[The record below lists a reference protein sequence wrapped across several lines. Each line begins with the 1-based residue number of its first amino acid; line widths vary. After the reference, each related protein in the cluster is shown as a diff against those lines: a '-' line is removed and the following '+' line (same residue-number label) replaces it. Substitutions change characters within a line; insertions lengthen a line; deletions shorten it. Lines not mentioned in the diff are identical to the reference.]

1 MRRAQTKTA
10 AKGVE
15 SRGSGRGEEL
25 GRRLTHTNTRNALP
39 GARLT
44 LVSVKNDDGH
54 VTGLEPCW
62 ITLGEA
68 TNAVLRRL
76 TQGGRA

>member
-25 GRRLTHTNTRNALP
+25 GRRLNRDLNRRSTP
-39 GARLT
+39 MARLT
-44 LVSVKNDDGH
+44 LVSVRNDDGH
-54 VTGLEPCW
+54 VTGLESCW
-62 ITLGEA
+62 VSVGEA
-68 TNAVLRRL
+68 ANSVLRRL
-76 TQGGRA
+76 AEGGHS

>member
-62 ITLGEA
+62 ISLGDA
-68 TNAVLRRL
+68 ANTVVKRL
-76 TQGGRA
+76 IEGNRA